1 MSKLTDGYRWQ
12 PNVNSCVC
20 VISVAWQSRIFFTK
34 RKFVYYDLVGASVM
48 NSLGFGH
55 FHHLVLFP
63 HAMVDMAGLSE
74 IHLTSFVLM
83 VHWCMNNA
91 FLLFLSLKSY
101 AFNFTV
107 NRTCLLFTLVSTFFF
122 FFFFFF
128 LKFELVCMSN
138 DGMATNLVGCHLW
151 WKPCKASVTGAFCV
165 LFFKSLGQTLRSQT
179 KPCQK
184 EPFCSAIEFIRSK
197 CIVALLGPRFV
208 QYVQLR
214 FTWSLFRHTDVCSA
228 SCRFQT
234 TFTLR
239 WKFSF
244 LCCENETS
252 WMWGVLILLVS
263 LFA

>member
-122 FFFFFF
+122 FFFFFWNLSWF
-128 LKFELVCMSN
+128 VWVMTGWQQTLSGAISDESHAKPQLPVRFVFCFSRVW
-138 DGMATNLVGCHLW
+138 GKPWGRRQNLV
-151 WKPCKASVTGAFCV
+151 K
-165 LFFKSLGQTLRSQT
+165 RN
-179 KPCQK
+179 
-184 EPFCSAIEFIRSK
+184 PF
-197 CIVALLGPRFV
+197 VALL
-208 QYVQLR
+208 
-214 FTWSLFRHTDVCSA
+214 SLSVA
-228 SCRFQT
+228 
-234 TFTLR
+234 
-239 WKFSF
+239 
-244 LCCENETS
+244 N
-252 WMWGVLILLVS
+252 VS
-263 LFA
+263 